1 MEENKIKLEELV
13 NEYCSKKTQLEKD
26 SIIKKLVQVEQYVDY
41 AMKVAVS
48 RTVIKKICLD
58 EETMEFQLNSPE
70 RYIGFV
76 LTSISLYTNIDIGDE
91 DDYTTYDLLQ
101 KEGFA
106 KSLAKHISS
115 STEDYAEFSLVWN
128 MCFEDIK
135 EYYSSIEVLFRK
147 AATRVGLI
155 SEIGMNKLANAIS
168 GFDMEKYAENM
179 SNSPLVKILEKFS
192 N

>member
-26 SIIKKLVQVEQYVDY
+26 SVIKKQVQVEQYVDY

-76 LTSISLYTNIDIGDE
+76 LASIGLYTNIDVGDE
-91 DDYTTYDLLQ
+91 DDYTTYDLIQ
-101 KEGFA
+101 KDGFA

-147 AATRVGLI
+147 AATRIGLI

>member
-26 SIIKKLVQVEQYVDY
+26 SVIKKQVQVEQYVDY

-58 EETMEFQLNSPE
+58 EETMEFQLNTPE

-76 LTSISLYTNIDIGDE
+76 LASIGLYTNIDVGDE
-91 DDYTTYDLLQ
+91 DDYTTYDLIQ
-101 KEGFA
+101 KDGFA